1 MSVLSNTP
9 TLSYIYIKDMI
20 ITYKGQSYIIQNT
33 YTNKAYI
40 YWDYNNPYSL
50 TFSNTILKELA
61 GRFYIY
67 FNDKGNPT
75 PVPQTELEIT
85 FSENVS
91 KDLINEKILGIK
103 EEINGITGEKFATI
117 EQTVDEIKQTVGKV
131 QEDIEG
137 NTQQIS
143 TLKQTSDSISAEVS
157 SLDRKF
163 NDDLEAKKLRDDIS
177 SAILALQSTLGL
189 FSSDMSK
196 YMEDNRLS
204 DVEKNEINSYKNEL
218 ETDRLELNTYLDT
231 IISSLRANGQ
241 TDKVN
246 TLTTQ
251 KDLLNASVRN
261 LITNIDTACTDNVF
275 TNTEISTITSYF
287 ANVNS
292 KLTETKN
299 LVSDYIFLGVGGD
312 LIEEIGKISVK
323 QDQISLSVSKT
334 ESSLKN
340 SLNLAKSLI
349 QDIID
354 SNNTTLLNYKNCFNI
369 IVEDR
374 TITQEEIDS
383 LQLRIN
389 AMDETVDNI
398 NAKKNE
404 LISNTLLD
412 SNVKDELKKTYE
424 NFINKYQVMK
434 DTVDNA
440 ISNGVVNDVEL
451 IDINKEIN
459 EYYEQLNNIHSKMCD
474 AIDNIDSNITNKAI
488 ADAKSDIQKEIDE
501 LSSIVNNIQVDAE
514 GAILGSFIDRQEKD
528 NILQNLNTLER
539 EKIDVDNRFNEW
551 YNSSF
556 LYGSLKQ
563 TYKQVYDEYV
573 NKYNTLRDLCNTI
586 ANKSDLVS
594 DEERLSIENATDE
607 LLVALDN
614 FFKESETVIGIITSN
629 EMNYIKGNLSKDF
642 NDINNALNGLNT
654 QMNEAF
660 KDGIITE
667 MELKDINSMLVQL
680 DKEKMDIDKAYGE
693 IYNNEN
699 LTKTLLSYYAPIVS
713 ALLVRFPNAGV
724 YEYGRAVS
732 VTKINVDVTKK
743 SESIQN
749 INFYQN
755 NNLISTISTD
765 CSEGGTFSYTFE
777 QPVSITSN
785 ISNSYF
791 KVIVNDGTTSVTA
804 NTNPIE
810 FVYPYYYGAIND
822 GVEINEDLIK
832 NLKKEVA
839 KKGNKTYSYSPNY
852 QKIVIAYPKSYG
864 VLKSIVDPNGFELKF
879 SFTLTELNIV
889 GLDGKSQPYY
899 VYSNEASTNTDFK
912 ITFKY

>member
-33 YTNKAYI
+33 YTNKPYI
-40 YWDYNNPYSL
+40 YWDYNDPYSL

-61 GRFYIY
+61 GRFYIC
-67 FNDKGNPT
+67 FNDKGNPIS
-75 PVPQTELEIT
+75 VPQTELEIT

-103 EEINGITGEKFATI
+103 EEINGITGGNFATI
-117 EQTVDEIKQTVGKV
+117 EQTVNEIKQTVGKV

-137 NTQQIS
+137 CNEQIS

-163 NDDLEAKKLRDDIS
+163 NEDLEAKKLRDDIS

-204 DVEKNEINSYKNEL
+204 DVEKKEINSYKNEI

-241 TDKVN
+241 MDKVN

-275 TNTEISTITSYF
+275 TNIEISTITSYF

-369 IVEDR
+369 IAEDR
-374 TITQEEIDS
+374 TITQEEMDS
-383 LQLRIN
+383 IQVRTN
-389 AMDETVDNI
+389 AMDETVNNI
-398 NAKKNE
+398 TVKKDEFISNPLVDSTIKNE
-404 LISNTLLD
+404 LEQ
-412 SNVKDELKKTYE
+412 VYE
-424 NFINKYQVMK
+424 EFINKYQTMK
-434 DTVDNA
+434 DTVENA
-440 ISNGVVNDVEL
+440 ISNGIVNDVEL

-459 EYYEQLNNIHSKMCD
+459 EYYRLLNDIHSKMCD
-474 AIDNIDSNITNKAI
+474 VVDNIDTNTTNKAI
-488 ADAKSDIQKEIDE
+488 ADAKSDVQKEVDE
-501 LSSIVNNIQVDAE
+501 LSERVNNLQLEAGD
-514 GAILGSFIDRQEKD
+514 AILGSYVDKQEKA
-528 NILQNLNTLER
+528 NILQNLSVLER
-539 EKIDVDNRFNEW
+539 EKIDIDNRFKEW

-556 LYGSLKQ
+556 LYGNLKQ

-573 NKYNTLRDLCNTI
+573 NKYNTLYNLCNTI
-586 ANKSDLVS
+586 ANKSDLIN
-594 DEERLSIENATDE
+594 DEERLSIENATNE
-607 LLVALDN
+607 LLVALNN
-614 FFKESETVIGIITSN
+614 FFKESETVIDIITSN
-629 EMNYIKGNLSKDF
+629 EINYIKNGLSKDF
-642 NDINNALNGLNT
+642 NDINNALNDLNV
-654 QMNEAF
+654 QMNETF

-667 MELKDINSMLVQL
+667 MELKNINNMLTQL
-680 DKEKMDIDKAYGE
+680 DKEKMDIDKTYDE
-693 IYNNEN
+693 IYNNGN
-699 LTKTLLSYYAPIVS
+699 LT
-713 ALLVRFPNAGV
+713 
-724 YEYGRAVS
+724 
-732 VTKINVDVTKK
+732 
-743 SESIQN
+743 Q
-749 INFYQN
+749 
-755 NNLISTISTD
+755 
-765 CSEGGTFSYTFE
+765 
-777 QPVSITSN
+777 
-785 ISNSYF
+785 
-791 KVIVNDGTTSVTA
+791 
-804 NTNPIE
+804 
-810 FVYPYYYGAIND
+810 
-822 GVEINEDLIK
+822 
-832 NLKKEVA
+832 
-839 KKGNKTYSYSPNY
+839 
-852 QKIVIAYPKSYG
+852 
-864 VLKSIVDPNGFELKF
+864 
-879 SFTLTELNIV
+879 
-889 GLDGKSQPYY
+889 
-899 VYSNEASTNTDFK
+899 
-912 ITFKY
+912 